1 MKLFQIAKE
10 HGGLKPRHYTSTRYF
25 NELTDDDVIGIVE
38 KPELN
43 RYENASWPI
52 RAQWASEKGY
62 EVKRGDDVIFIP
74 MADYTWVAIIERGS
88 LLSDKEWME
97 TPHGKK
103 VTERDK
109 NRWNDGKK
117 SYKWSDSNE
126 RGFSKR
132 QHDFTFK
139 KIRNDEKNFG

>member
-1 MKLFQIAKE
+1 
-10 HGGLKPRHYTSTRYF
+10 
-25 NELTDDDVIGIVE
+25 
-38 KPELN
+38 
-43 RYENASWPI
+43 
-52 RAQWASEKGY
+52 
-62 EVKRGDDVIFIP
+62 

-88 LLSDKEWME
+88 LLPDKEWME

-109 NRWNDGKK
+109 NRWNDGKR
-117 SYKWSDSNE
+117 SYKWSDSDE

-132 QHDFTFK
+132 SHDFTFK